1 MTCRASENSYRMS
14 SYLVTGCAG
23 FIGARVSERLTEQGH
38 RVTGIDNLG
47 EGSDLF
53 LREWRLGRLESTI
66 GFEFRRV
73 DIRDAQAVSDVIAS
87 TRPDAV
93 INLGAKTG
101 VRASVEAPR
110 LYAETNYMAVI
121 NLLESCKDRGVGKFV
136 QASTSSVYGSD
147 TRTPFQE
154 ASPSATPLS
163 PYAASKK
170 AAEELCYTYHH
181 LYGLDVTM
189 LRFFTVY
196 GPAGRPDMSVFR
208 FIKAIVEEEPITLYG
223 DGGERDFTYVD
234 DIARGVVAATVPMG
248 YRIINLGAGRPIRIS
263 SLISMIERMV
273 GKQARTVVV
282 PRPAADVDST
292 CADISE
298 AQDLLS
304 WQPAVALQTGVAE
317 TLRWYIE
324 NRSWAKDMDQSY
336 QPMKGPQ

>member
-1 MTCRASENSYRMS
+1 MS

-23 FIGARVSERLTEQGH
+23 FIGARVSERLLEQGH
-38 RVTGIDNLG
+38 GVTGIDNLDAG
-47 EGSDLF
+47 RDLV
-53 LREWRLGRLESTI
+53 LREWRLDRLKPAP

-73 DIRDAQAVSDVIAS
+73 DIRDAQAVSDVVAS

-101 VRASVEAPR
+101 VRDSVEAPR

-121 NLLESCKDRGVGKFV
+121 NLLESCRKHGIRKFV

-147 TRTPFQE
+147 TPAPFPE
-154 ASPSATPLS
+154 SAPSAAPRS

-170 AAEELCYTYHH
+170 AAEEMCHAYHH
-181 LYGLDVTM
+181 LHGLDVTV

-208 FIKAIVEEEPITLYG
+208 FIKAVVEDEPITLYG

-234 DIARGVVAATVPMG
+234 DIARGVVAGLAPPG
-248 YRIINLGAGRPIRIS
+248 YRVINLGGGRPVRIC
-263 SLISMIERMV
+263 SLISMIERIA
-273 GKQARTVVV
+273 GRQARVEAL

-292 CADISE
+292 WADISE
-298 AQDLLS
+298 AERLLS
-304 WQPAVALQTGVAE
+304 WRPEVALQTGIAE
-317 TLRWYIE
+317 SLRWYIE
-324 NRSWAKDMDQSY
+324 NRSWAGDV
-336 QPMKGPQ
+336 G

>member
-1 MTCRASENSYRMS
+1 MS

-23 FIGARVSERLTEQGH
+23 FIGARVSERLLEQGH
-38 RVTGIDNLG
+38 RVIGIDNLDD
-47 EGSDLF
+47 GSDLV
-53 LREWRLGRLESTI
+53 LRERRLDQLRPAP
-66 GFEFRRV
+66 GFEFRRA
-73 DIRDAQAVSDVIAS
+73 DIRDAQAVSAVFAS
-87 TRPDAV
+87 AELDAV

-147 TRTPFQE
+147 TPTPFQE

-170 AAEELCYTYHH
+170 GAEELCYTYHH
-181 LYGLDVTM
+181 LHGLDVTV

-196 GPAGRPDMSVFR
+196 GPAGRPDMSVYR

-234 DIARGVVAATVPMG
+234 DVARGVVAATVPVG
-248 YRIINLGAGRPIRIS
+248 YRIVNLGGGRPVRIS
-263 SLISMIERMV
+263 SLILMIERMV
-273 GKQARTVVV
+273 GRQAQTVVA

-298 AQDLLS
+298 ARALLS

-317 TLRWYIE
+317 TLRWYLD
-324 NRSWAKDMDQSY
+324 NRSWARDMDQSY
-336 QPMKGPQ
+336 QPMKGSQ

>member
-1 MTCRASENSYRMS
+1 MS

-23 FIGARVSERLTEQGH
+23 FIGARVSERLLEQGH
-38 RVTGIDNLG
+38 RVIGIDNLDD
-47 EGSDLF
+47 GSDLV
-53 LREWRLGRLESTI
+53 LRERRLDQLRPAP
-66 GFEFRRV
+66 GFEFRRA
-73 DIRDAQAVSDVIAS
+73 DIRDAQAVSAVFAS
-87 TRPDAV
+87 AELDAV

-147 TRTPFQE
+147 TPTPFQE

-181 LYGLDVTM
+181 LHGLDVTV

-196 GPAGRPDMSVFR
+196 GPAGRPDMSVYR

-234 DIARGVVAATVPMG
+234 DVARGVVAATVPVG
-248 YRIINLGAGRPIRIS
+248 YRIVNLGGGRPVRIS
-263 SLISMIERMV
+263 SLILMIERMV
-273 GKQARTVVV
+273 GRQAQTVVV

-298 AQDLLS
+298 ARALLS

-317 TLRWYIE
+317 TLRWYLD
-324 NRSWAKDMDQSY
+324 NRSWARDMDQSY
-336 QPMKGPQ
+336 QPMKGSQ

>member
-1 MTCRASENSYRMS
+1 MS
-14 SYLVTGCAG
+14 SFLVTGCAG
-23 FIGARVSERLTEQGH
+23 FIGARVSERLLEQGH
-38 RVTGIDNLG
+38 RVIGIDNLDD
-47 EGSDLF
+47 GSDLV
-53 LREWRLGRLESTI
+53 LRERRLDQLRPAP
-66 GFEFRRV
+66 GFEFRRA
-73 DIRDAQAVSDVIAS
+73 DIRDAQAVSAVFAS
-87 TRPDAV
+87 AELDAV

-147 TRTPFQE
+147 TPTPFQE

-170 AAEELCYTYHH
+170 GAEELCYTYHH
-181 LYGLDVTM
+181 LHGLDVTV

-196 GPAGRPDMSVFR
+196 GPAGRPDMSVYR

-234 DIARGVVAATVPMG
+234 DVARGVVAATVPVG
-248 YRIINLGAGRPIRIS
+248 YRIVNLGGGRPVRIS
-263 SLISMIERMV
+263 SLILMIERMV
-273 GKQARTVVV
+273 GRQAQTVVV

-298 AQDLLS
+298 ARALLS

-317 TLRWYIE
+317 TLRWYLD
-324 NRSWAKDMDQSY
+324 NRSWARDMDQSY
-336 QPMKGPQ
+336 QPMKGSQ

>member
-1 MTCRASENSYRMS
+1 MS
-14 SYLVTGCAG
+14 SFLVTGCAG
-23 FIGARVSERLTEQGH
+23 FIGARVSERLLEQGH
-38 RVTGIDNLG
+38 RVIGIDNLDD
-47 EGSDLF
+47 GSDLV
-53 LREWRLGRLESTI
+53 LRERRLDQLRPAP
-66 GFEFRRV
+66 GFEFRRA
-73 DIRDAQAVSDVIAS
+73 DIRDAKAVSAVFAS
-87 TRPDAV
+87 AELDAV

-147 TRTPFQE
+147 IPTPFQE

-170 AAEELCYTYHH
+170 GAEELCYTYHH
-181 LYGLDVTM
+181 LHGLDVTV

-196 GPAGRPDMSVFR
+196 GPAGRPDMSVYR

-234 DIARGVVAATVPMG
+234 DVARGVVAAIVPVG
-248 YRIINLGAGRPIRIS
+248 YRIVNLGGGRPVRIS
-263 SLISMIERMV
+263 SLILMIERMV
-273 GKQARTVVV
+273 GRQAQTVVV

-298 AQDLLS
+298 ARALLS

-317 TLRWYIE
+317 TLRWYLD
-324 NRSWAKDMDQSY
+324 NRSWARDMDQSY
-336 QPMKGPQ
+336 QPMKGSQ

>member
-1 MTCRASENSYRMS
+1 MS
-14 SYLVTGCAG
+14 SFLVTGCAG
-23 FIGARVSERLTEQGH
+23 FIGARVSERLLEQGH
-38 RVTGIDNLG
+38 RVIGIDNLDD
-47 EGSDLF
+47 GSDLV
-53 LREWRLGRLESTI
+53 LRERRLDHLRTAP
-66 GFEFRRV
+66 GFEFRRA
-73 DIRDAQAVSDVIAS
+73 DIRDAQAVSAVFAS
-87 TRPDAV
+87 AELDAV

-147 TRTPFQE
+147 TPTPFQE

-181 LYGLDVTM
+181 LHGLDVTV

-196 GPAGRPDMSVFR
+196 GPAGRPDMSVYR

-234 DIARGVVAATVPMG
+234 DVARGVVAATVPVG
-248 YRIINLGAGRPIRIS
+248 YRIVNLGGGRPVRIS
-263 SLISMIERMV
+263 SLILMIERMV
-273 GKQARTVVV
+273 GRQAQTVVV

-298 AQDLLS
+298 ARALLS

-317 TLRWYIE
+317 TLRWYLD
-324 NRSWAKDMDQSY
+324 NRSWARDMDQSY
-336 QPMKGPQ
+336 QPMKGSQ